1 MKLQCKISA
10 ALCLVLTLALPTI
23 AQTATAPAP
32 TTLSSTLS
40 SEERETALKNLQ
52 ATHDAFL
59 KSIAGLSEKQ
69 WRFKAAPERWSVA
82 EVAEHITI
90 SESTFLGTL
99 QNEVMTSP
107 ADPAKRAEV
116 KGKDEMVLKMVP
128 DRTQK
133 RHAPENLRPV
143 NRWSNRDELTKAFEE
158 NRKATMD
165 YVKTTTGDLRDH
177 FAPHGS
183 PGLLDGYQWILFIS
197 AHSERHT
204 KQIDEVKADPNFPKE

>member
-1 MKLQCKISA
+1 MKILWKFFA
-10 ALCLVLTLALPTI
+10 ALCLVLTLGPTSI
-23 AQTATAPAP
+23 AQTTATPAP
-32 TTLSSTLS
+32 TTLSA
-40 SEERETALKNLQ
+40 EEREKALQSLQ

-69 WRFKAAPERWSVA
+69 WRFKAAPERWSIA

-99 QNEVMTSP
+99 QNQVMTSP

-116 KGKDEMVLKMVP
+116 RGKDEMVLKMVP

-133 RHAPENLRPV
+133 RHAPENLRPT
-143 NRWSNRDELTKAFEE
+143 NRWPNRDELTKAFEE

-204 KQIDEVKADPNFPKE
+204 RQIEEVKADPSFPKE

>member
-1 MKLQCKISA
+1 MKLQCTVSA
-10 ALCLVLTLALPTI
+10 ALCLVLMLALASV

-32 TTLSSTLS
+32 TTLSS
-40 SEERETALKNLQ
+40 EEREAALKSLQ
-52 ATHDAFL
+52 ATHDEFL

-69 WRFKAAPERWSVA
+69 WRFKAAPDRWSIA

-99 QNEVMTSP
+99 QNQVMTAP

-133 RHAPENLRPV
+133 RRAPENLRPL
-143 NRWSNRDELTKAFEE
+143 NRWPNRDELTKAFEA

-177 FAPHGS
+177 FAPHGA

-204 KQIDEVKADPNFPKE
+204 KQIEEVKADPNFPKE